1 MLDKESNQAFY
12 KWEQEKYGDNTPL
25 SDDDR
30 LLWCE
35 GFKEG
40 VKHLFEYVAKNG
52 GV

>member
-1 MLDKESNQAFY
+1 MMTEQAKKAFY
-12 KWEQEKYGDNTPL
+12 EWERTQYGENTPL
-25 SDDDR
+25 SDADR

-40 VKHLFEYVAKNG
+40 VKHLFEYIAKNG

>member
-1 MLDKESNQAFY
+1 MLDKQANEAFY
-12 KWEQEKYGDNTPL
+12 EWEQSQHGDKSPL

-30 LLWCE
+30 ILWCE

-52 GV
+52 GI

>member
-1 MLDKESNQAFY
+1 MLDKQANEAFY
-12 KWEQEKYGDNTPL
+12 KWEQSLFGDKSPL
-25 SDDDR
+25 SDSDR
-30 LLWCE
+30 ILWCD

>member
-1 MLDKESNQAFY
+1 MLDNQAKEAFY
-12 KWEQEKYGDNTPL
+12 KWEQSQYGNKSTL

-30 LLWCE
+30 LLWSE

-40 VKHLFEYVAKNG
+40 VKHLFEYIAKNG